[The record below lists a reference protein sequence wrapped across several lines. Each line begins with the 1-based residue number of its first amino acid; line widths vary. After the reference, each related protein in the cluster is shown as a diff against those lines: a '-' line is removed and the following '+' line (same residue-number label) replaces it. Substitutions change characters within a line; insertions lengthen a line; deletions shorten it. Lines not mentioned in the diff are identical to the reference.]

1 MTMKNLSIKKVYV
14 AFINIRK
21 KHPSGVDIKDLP
33 LKKKL
38 LISFIVIVII
48 SNLSGVVGGI
58 FLIKTHSDYK
68 YALVNY
74 GFAQGDVGKLCIE
87 IEHSNSLL
95 RDTLLLND
103 KEELLKTK
111 ESLYNSLDK
120 INLLIDQVNKT
131 ITSDEEKEI
140 LKKITHN
147 LIAAKD
153 KRQKLITF
161 GLEGKKDEGAIL
173 LNSEVS
179 PIMNEITNLTTGL
192 LQEKI
197 DTANKLSDKL
207 RMLQIITN
215 ISIIVSIFASAGLTL
230 FLTKYITK
238 IITKPIYDM
247 EKVAKEM
254 SNGNLNVSIEVNSKD
269 EIGKLAASF
278 SQMVTIIK
286 EYINDISKVLG
297 SISNGDLCVS
307 TKEDYKGNFV
317 EIKYSLDNILK
328 SLREVFSEI
337 KEATIQVNSGA
348 DQVASTSQVLSQ
360 GATDQAS
367 SVQELSAS
375 IEEINEQIK
384 KTAINANS
392 TNNITMDLVKDIK
405 NSNNRMKEML
415 LAMDDIEQSS
425 KDISN
430 IIKVITDIA
439 TETNLLALNAAI
451 EAARAG
457 EAGKGFAVV
466 AEEVR
471 SLSFQSADA
480 AKNTTML
487 IKDSI
492 KAVNKGRELADNTAR
507 TLIELVESV
516 DKVTNVIL
524 DIDSAAKYQVNF
536 IKQIHSGILEISDVV
551 QSNSAIAEESAAS
564 SEELTIQAET
574 LNKMIGYF
582 KIK

>member
-1 MTMKNLSIKKVYV
+1 MTMKNLNIKEMF
-14 AFINIRK
+14 AACINIRK
-21 KHPSGVDIKDLP
+21 NYQSYADIKDLP

-38 LISFIVIVII
+38 LISFIVIAII
-48 SNLSGVVGGI
+48 SNLSGVIGGI

-95 RDTLLLND
+95 RDTLLLKD

-120 INLLIDQVNKT
+120 INSLIDAVNKT
-131 ITSDEEKEI
+131 ITSDEEKAI
-140 LKKITHN
+140 LKKVTHN
-147 LIAAKD
+147 LMAAKD
-153 KRQKLITF
+153 IRQKLITF
-161 GLEGKKDEGAIL
+161 GLEGKKDEGALL
-173 LNSEVS
+173 LNSEVA
-179 PIMNEITNLTTGL
+179 PLMNEITNSTTEL

-197 DTANKLSDKL
+197 DTANKLSNNLKV
-207 RMLQIITN
+207 LQIITN
-215 ISIIVSIFASAGLTL
+215 ISIALSILASAALTL

-238 IITKPIYDM
+238 VITKPIYSM
-247 EKVAKEM
+247 EKVAREI
-254 SNGNLNVSIEVNSKD
+254 SNGNLDVSIEVNSKD
-269 EIGKLAASF
+269 ELGNLAASF

-286 EYINDISKVLG
+286 GYINDISNVLG
-297 SISNGDLCVS
+297 SISQGDLSVS

-348 DQVASTSQVLSQ
+348 DQVADTSQLLSQ

-375 IEEINEQIK
+375 IEVINEQIQN
-384 KTAINANS
+384 TAISANS

-415 LAMDDIEQSS
+415 DAMDDIEQSS

-457 EAGKGFAVV
+457 DSGKGFAVV

-480 AKNTTML
+480 AKQTTML

-492 KAVNKGRELADNTAR
+492 KAVNKGRELADNTAE
-507 TLIELVESV
+507 TLVKLVESV
-516 DKVTNVIL
+516 NKVTSLIL
-524 DIDSAAKYQVNF
+524 DIDSASKYQVNF
-536 IKQIHSGILEISDVV
+536 IEQIHSGILEISDVV

-564 SEELTIQAET
+564 SEELTVQAET
-574 LNKMIGYF
+574 LNKMIEQF

>member
-1 MTMKNLSIKKVYV
+1 MTIENIKK
-14 AFINIRK
+14 ICTLNIY
-21 KHPSGVDIKDLP
+21 IKDLP
-33 LKKKL
+33 LRKKL

-120 INLLIDQVNKT
+120 INSLIDEVNKT

-140 LKKITHN
+140 LKKIIHN

-173 LNSEVS
+173 LNSEVA
-179 PIMNEITNLTTGL
+179 PLMNQIANLTTEL

-197 DTANKLSDKL
+197 DTANKLSDNLKV
-207 RMLQIITN
+207 LQIITN
-215 ISIIVSIFASAGLTL
+215 ISIIVSIFASAALTL

-238 IITKPIYDM
+238 VITKPIYDM

-254 SNGNLNVSIEVNSKD
+254 ANGNLDVSIEANSKD
-269 EIGKLAASF
+269 ELGNLAGSF

-286 EYINDISKVLG
+286 GYINDISNVLG
-297 SISNGDLCVS
+297 SISHGDLSVS
-307 TKEDYKGNFV
+307 TKENYKGNFV

-348 DQVASTSQVLSQ
+348 DQVAISSQVLSQ

-367 SVQELSAS
+367 SVEELSAS
-375 IEEINEQIK
+375 IEEINEQIQN
-384 KTAINANS
+384 TAISANS
-392 TNNITMDLVKDIK
+392 TNKITMDLVKDIK

-457 EAGKGFAVV
+457 ESGKGFAVV

-480 AKNTTML
+480 AKQTTML

-492 KAVNKGRELADNTAR
+492 KAVNKGRELADSTAT
-507 TLIELVESV
+507 TLVGLVESV
-516 DKVTNVIL
+516 DKVTNLIL
-524 DIDSAAKYQVNF
+524 DVDSASKYQVNF
-536 IKQIHSGILEISDVV
+536 IEQIHNGILEISDVV

-582 KIK
+582 KIE

>member
-1 MTMKNLSIKKVYV
+1 MTMKNLSIKKMF
-14 AFINIRK
+14 AACINIRK
-21 KHPSGVDIKDLP
+21 NYESYADIKDLP

-48 SNLSGVVGGI
+48 SNLSGVIGGI

-87 IEHSNSLL
+87 IEHTNSLL
-95 RDTLLLND
+95 RDTLLLKD
-103 KEELLKTK
+103 KEELLKTR

-120 INLLIDQVNKT
+120 INSLIEAVNKT
-131 ITSDEEKEI
+131 ITNDEEKSI
-140 LKKITHN
+140 LKKVTHN
-147 LIAAKD
+147 LMAAKD
-153 KRQKLITF
+153 IRQKLITF
-161 GLEGKKDEGAIL
+161 GLDGKKDEGAIL
-173 LNSEVS
+173 LNSEVA
-179 PIMNEITNLTTGL
+179 PLMNEITNLTTEL

-197 DTANKLSDKL
+197 DTANKLSNNLKV
-207 RMLQIITN
+207 LQIITN
-215 ISIIVSIFASAGLTL
+215 ISIIISILTSVALTL
-230 FLTKYITK
+230 FITKYITK

-247 EKVAKEM
+247 EKIAKEM
-254 SNGNLNVSIEVNSKD
+254 SNGNLDVSIEVNSKD

-278 SQMVTIIK
+278 SQMVIIIK
-286 EYINDISKVLG
+286 GYINDISNVLG
-297 SISNGDLCVS
+297 SISLGDLSVS
-307 TKEDYKGNFV
+307 TKENYKGNFV

-337 KEATIQVNSGA
+337 KEATLQVNSGA
-348 DQVASTSQVLSQ
+348 DQVASTSQLLSQ

-375 IEEINEQIK
+375 IEEINEQIQN
-384 KTAINANS
+384 TAISANS

-405 NSNNRMKEML
+405 NSNSRMKEML
-415 LAMDDIEQSS
+415 GAMDDIEQSS

-457 EAGKGFAVV
+457 ESGKGFAVV

-480 AKNTTML
+480 AKQTTML

-507 TLIELVESV
+507 TLIELVDSV

-536 IKQIHSGILEISDVV
+536 IEQIHSGILEISDVV

-564 SEELTIQAET
+564 SEELTVQAET
-574 LNKMIGYF
+574 LNKMIEYF